1 MCAARPE
8 RVQVQTRGKE
18 ERVKRLSFIS
28 VLTVLV
34 LGVAGAGLAIAGNG
48 AKHTKFTGTVG
59 LTNPCNSETLS
70 ATGPVKVVY
79 HEKAT
84 RFVVHLT
91 FKARGTGSLGN
102 RYLLSYVANGRF
114 AAPTGSGFFDVP
126 ARAQAVSRGPAPNFA
141 IKQPIRVFVANGAA
155 TGATLLG
162 PATTTCHG

>member
-59 LTNPCNSETLS
+59 LS